1 MNERDLRY
9 LVAIAQNGSLRQ
21 ASEALNITQPALT
34 KCIDRL
40 ESEVNAKLFERKGRQ
55 IFPTDVGE
63 VLVRRARTILRS
75 IDEAQREVSDYAEG
89 RIGHIRV
96 GAAATLTEFLMPNVV
111 SRLIT
116 VSPGITIELI
126 VGMSDVLRDALR
138 EDKLDLVISPMV
150 ESDEFN
156 CRPIIND
163 QVVVVASR
171 DHPLF
176 NKAPT
181 LDDLRH
187 YQWVLPPQSV
197 ALRKWLEQTF
207 ERLGLPAPKVKVEV
221 NSLALMPKLIAKT
234 ALLSFVSRRTLS
246 KREASDQL
254 AELKFEETTY
264 NREFGI
270 LTRREG
276 YVPAAS
282 QVLIDLLMTDGP
294 SLFVD

>member
-9 LVAIAQNGSLRQ
+9 LVAIVQSGSLRQ
-21 ASEALNITQPALT
+21 ASETLNITQPALT

-55 IFPTDVGE
+55 IFPTDVGD
-63 VLVRRARTILRS
+63 VLVRRARNILRS
-75 IDEAQREVSDYAEG
+75 IDETQREVSDYAEG

-96 GAAATLTEFLMPNVV
+96 GAAATLTEFLMPSVV

-138 EDKLDLVISPMV
+138 QDKLDLVISPVV
-150 ESDEFN
+150 ESNEFD

-176 NKAPT
+176 NKTAT

-207 ERLGLPAPKVKVEV
+207 ERLGLPAPRVKVEV

-246 KREASDQL
+246 KKEASDQL
-254 AELKFEETTY
+254 AELHFEETTY
-264 NREFGI
+264 NRQFGI
-270 LTRREG
+270 LTRHEG

-282 QVLIDLLMTDGP
+282 QVLIDLLINDGP
-294 SLFVD
+294 SLFGN